1 MSILTNQNK
10 EQMYAV
16 LRQYWGYDS
25 FLPLQ
30 EEAILSVLGSEDSL
44 TVLPTGGGKSLCFQ
58 LPALLKDGMAV
69 VVSPLISL
77 MKDQVDNLKD
87 MGIASCCLNS
97 SLPFEQQEVAI
108 EQIRKGK
115 IKLLY
120 ISPER
125 LQNEATVDLLSSVA
139 LSFFVIDEAHCISH
153 WGHDF
158 RADYRNLWMI
168 KERFKT
174 LNVHAFTA
182 TATKEVQRDIIE
194 QLRFI
199 DPETHIGWVGR
210 PNLTYRVMPRKQILE
225 QIMDVLGKHANE
237 AGIIYCLRRKDVD
250 AISADLKGLGIGNI
264 GYHAGMSDKERH
276 TAQEKFASEEV
287 NIIVATIAF
296 GMGIDRSNIRF
307 IIHTGMPKSIEHYQ
321 QETGRAGRD
330 RLPAFCY
337 MFYSGRDYRLWSFF
351 AKESSERE
359 VMMKK
364 LSAIYNFCTQPQCR
378 HKVLVNYFGQDYDKR
393 SCDACDYCLNELD
406 MIDDALIVG
415 QKILSCVKKVRQK
428 YYGFGAGH
436 VVNVLKGK
444 LNEKIEHIGHHNLP
458 TFGIMREESE
468 IFIRY
473 MIEQLVGQ
481 GFLSKE
487 EEFSTLSVTDSG
499 SRLLCGELSP
509 VLAKPLLALKKK
521 ESARMTAKR
530 REEEWRDIDQGLFQ
544 RLREKRTE
552 LAQKRG
558 VPAYIIFSDKTLRDI
573 TAKKPATQEKFS
585 DIYGVGENKLK
596 SYADIFIKVVKD
608 YEEGPEGFTGWKAEG
623 ISLLKSLRKKR

>member
-1 MSILTNQNK
+1 
-10 EQMYAV
+10 MYAV
-16 LRQYWGYDS
+16 LRQYWGYSS

-30 EEAILSVLGSEDSL
+30 KEAILSMLGTEDSL

-58 LPALLKDGMAV
+58 LPALLKNGMAV

-87 MGIASCCLNS
+87 MGVDSLCLNS
-97 SLPFEQQEVAI
+97 SLPFEQQRLAI

-125 LQNEATVDLLSSVA
+125 LQNEATIALLSSVK

-158 RADYRNLWMI
+158 RGDYRNLWMI
-168 KERFKT
+168 KERFKSVS
-174 LNVHAFTA
+174 VHAFTA
-182 TATKEVQRDIIE
+182 TATKEVQRDIKE

-199 DPETHIGWVGR
+199 NPRTHIGRVDR
-210 PNLTYRVMPRKQILE
+210 PNLTYRVMPRKQILK
-225 QIMDVLGKHANE
+225 QIMGVLIRHANE

-250 AISADLKGLGIGNI
+250 TISANLKGLGISNVR
-264 GYHAGMSDKERH
+264 YHAGMSDKERH
-276 TAQEKFASEEV
+276 TAQEKFAREEV
-287 NIIVATIAF
+287 NIVIATIAF
-296 GMGIDRSNIRF
+296 GMGIDRSDIRF
-307 IIHTGMPKSIEHYQ
+307 VIHTGMPKSIEHYQ

-330 RLPAFCY
+330 RLSAFCY
-337 MFYSGRDYRLWSFF
+337 MFYSGGDYRLWSFF

-359 VMMKK
+359 IMMEK
-364 LSAIYNFCTQPQCR
+364 LKAIYNFCTQPQCR

-406 MIDDALIVG
+406 MLEDALIVG
-415 QKILSCVKKVRQK
+415 QRILSCIVEVRQK

-558 VPAYIIFSDKTLRDI
+558 VPAYIIFSDKALRDM
-573 TAKKPATQEKFS
+573 AARKPVTKEAFS
-585 DIYGVGENKLK
+585 GIYGVGENKLK
-596 SYADIFIKVVKD
+596 SYADIFINVVKD
-608 YEEGPEGFTGWKAEG
+608 YEEESEGGLIA
-623 ISLLKSLRKKR
+623 KKGH